1 MDERSLLTLFY
12 WEAVRAVDP
21 RSLVRN
27 YLESHPLEHRGIY
40 LLSVGKGGAA
50 MALGAWEA
58 LGKRVKEG
66 LVVIPKGRKRVNLP
80 WRVIEGEHP
89 LPGPGSLEGGKAALE
104 LADKAEEGDVFLLLL
119 SGGAS
124 SLMEVP
130 RPGLTLKDLADVNR
144 RLILSGATIQE
155 TNAVRK
161 HLSAIKGGHL
171 ALKAWPA
178 RVNALVLSD
187 VVGDPL
193 DVIGSGPVHPDP
205 TTFAMA
211 LETLRRR
218 GTLSHVPSKVVT
230 YLQKGQRGEVPETPK
245 GDLPLWS
252 RVDHHILGNN
262 RKALESIARMA
273 QEKGIKPIIYTSLLH
288 GEAREVVKVMAALA
302 WEEALHKDKP
312 KLLLWGGE
320 PTVTVRGNGKGGR
333 AQEMALA
340 LALEL
345 AKWPGSF
352 LVAGTDGL
360 DGNTQA
366 AGAFGDGSTVSR
378 AIEKGMDPLAFL
390 NNNDS
395 YHLFKALEDLFTP
408 GPTDTN
414 VMDVALF
421 LLT

>member
-12 WEAVRAVDP
+12 WEGVGAVDP
-21 RSLVRN
+21 RSLVRD
-27 YLESHPLEHRGIY
+27 YLESHPLEHQGIY
-40 LLSVGKGGAA
+40 LLSVGKGGTA

-66 LVVIPKGRKRVNLP
+66 LVVIPRGWKRANLP

-89 LPGPGSLEGGKAALE
+89 LPGLGSLEGGKTALE
-104 LADKAEEGDVFLLLL
+104 LAEKAEEGDTFLLLL

-130 RPGLTLKDLADVNR
+130 RPGLTLKDLVDVNR

-178 RVNALVLSD
+178 RVKALVLSD

-193 DVIGSGPVHPDP
+193 DVIGSGPAHPDP

-218 GTLSHVPSKVVT
+218 GILSHVPSKVVT
-230 YLQKGQRGEVPETPK
+230 YLQKGQKGEVPETPK
-245 GDLPLWS
+245 GDVPLWS
-252 RVDHHILGNN
+252 RVDHHILGSN
-262 RKALESIARMA
+262 RKALETMARTA
-273 QEKGIKPIIYTSLLH
+273 QEKRIKPIIYTSLLH
-288 GEAREVVKVMAALA
+288 GEAREVAKVMAALA
-302 WEEALHKDKP
+302 WEEALHKEEP

-320 PTVTVRGNGKGGR
+320 PTVTVKGKGKGGR

-345 AKWPGSF
+345 AERPGSF
-352 LVAGTDGL
+352 LVAGTDGI
-360 DGNTQA
+360 DGNTRA
-366 AGAFGDGSTVSR
+366 AGAFGDGGTVSR
-378 AIEKGMDPLAFL
+378 AREKGLDPLAFL

-395 YHLFKALEDLFTP
+395 YPFFGALEDLFTP
-408 GPTDTN
+408 GPTGTN

-421 LLT
+421 LLP